1 GFDYIDID
9 PFGSPCPFL
18 DAAIKRLSRGGILA
32 VTATDTS
39 ALAGKSA
46 VTERE
51 FNIDGSKRWVRFNY
65 SPAYDSKNKIFGVVF
80 TGIEITETVETM
92 NKLKQS
98 AEVYSELLKATP
110 DAVSIV
116 NTEGIIE
123 YLSPV
128 AKEMMKT
135 ETTEDAIGHSCLKWF
150 TGESSLRVLKAI
162 SDIVSNGV
170 ITKGNIYEMKRKDGT
185 TFMAEFNSSPI
196 RDNDGKITSFISTFR
211 DVTRKI
217 EAEKILI
224 NYSAELKELNESKDR
239 FFSIV
244 AHDLRN
250 PLQGLLGFSGLLNDN
265 YSDLTTAEVREYI
278 GYIYQSAKKM
288 HSLTNNLLQWS
299 RIKTGNIVYSPEIF
313 NVRDAAEQ
321 NTELL
326 KPNALKKGIEIEI
339 FTDDSLCIYCDKGM
353 FDSILQNLISNSIKF
368 SKNFSRIEVFA
379 KKAGSGFV
387 QVNVRDYGVGIDNDN
402 QHKIFSL
409 DSHFST
415 AGTAEEE
422 GTGLGLILCK
432 ELVEKQG
439 GTISFVSEPGKGS
452 TFSFTVP
459 AAD

>member
-1 GFDYIDID
+1 
-9 PFGSPCPFL
+9 
-18 DAAIKRLSRGGILA
+18 
-32 VTATDTS
+32 
-39 ALAGKSA
+39 GKTA

-51 FNIDGSKRWVRFNY
+51 FIIDGRKRWVRFNY
-65 SPAYDSKNKIFGVVF
+65 SPAYNSENKIFGVVF
-80 TGIEITETVETM
+80 TGIEITETVEAM
-92 NKLKQS
+92 NELRQS

-116 NTEGIIE
+116 NIEGVIE

-128 AKEMMKT
+128 ASEMMKAEKT
-135 ETTEDAIGHSCLKWF
+135 DDAIGHSCLQWF
-150 TGESSLRVLKAI
+150 TEDSASRVLKTI
-162 SDIVSNGV
+162 SDIVSKGV
-170 ITKGNIYEMKRKDGT
+170 ITKGNVYEMKRKDGT

-196 RDNDGKITSFISTFR
+196 RDNEGNITSFISTFR

-217 EAEKILI
+217 EAEKTLL

-250 PLQGLLGFSGLLNDN
+250 PLQGLLGFSGLLNDS
-265 YSDLTTAEVREYI
+265 YGDLTTAEVREYI

-299 RIKTGNIVYSPEIF
+299 RIKTGNIVFSPEKF
-313 NVRDAAEQ
+313 NVRDAAVH
-321 NTELL
+321 NTDLL
-326 KPNALKKGIEIEI
+326 KPNALKKGIDVEILS
-339 FTDDSLCIYCDKGM
+339 DDSHCVYCDKGM

-368 SKNFSRIEVFA
+368 SKNFSRIEVIT

-387 QVNVRDYGVGIDNDN
+387 QVSVRDYGVGIEKENL
-402 QHKIFSL
+402 HKIFSL
-409 DSHFST
+409 DSHFT
-415 AGTAEEE
+415 TTGTADEE

-439 GTISFVSEPGKGS
+439 GTISFVSESGKGS